1 MPTWFDRF
9 GESWATQGLTDDPT
23 VAQADAGWAYIGQ
36 APPTVEQFN
45 SINQWSDDK
54 DNWLY
59 GQVAN
64 VISSVGMVPDPDDLT
79 QLLRAIEGKLRIL
92 LLGPT
97 TFYVDITN
105 GNDTTG
111 TGEQAN
117 PFRTIQHAIYWI
129 AAHVEQAYQT
139 ITIQL
144 APGTYG
150 TVYMAVS
157 NAGAVILNGD
167 VANPRSYLLKN
178 INGATISLAYGA
190 LLYIQGIS
198 IEAAGQDA
206 VDYDTWGLGV
216 SAQQG
221 AAVLFDQIAIGICTW
236 SGLRSGLGGVLWP
249 WQAAAT
255 KWTIYGG
262 GRAACMAD
270 WSSNLTVVR
279 NTITIQNNPN
289 YSVGFYMATMQGG
302 VQAWNATYSGTAR
315 GRHCAVDVYGV
326 VNLNGAA
333 DTTVP
338 GDQPSQVTRGGLII

>member
-64 VISSVGMVPDPDDLT
+64 VISSANMVPDPDDLT

-111 TGEQAN
+111 TGEQAK
-117 PFRTIQHAIYWI
+117 PFRTIQQAIIWI
-129 AAHVEQAYQT
+129 AQHIDQAYQT

-144 APGTYG
+144 SPGTYDPFWISSG
-150 TVYMAVS
+150 TT
-157 NAGAVILNGD
+157 GAIILNGD
-167 VANPRSYLLKN
+167 NANPRSYLIKN
-178 INGATISLAYGA
+178 INGGCINLAYGA
-190 LLYIQGIS
+190 LLYVQGIS
-198 IEAAGQDA
+198 LEATGQDT
-206 VDYDTWGLGV
+206 VDYDTWGVGLNV
-216 SAQQG
+216 QQ
-221 AAVLFDQIAIGICTW
+221 AAVIAFDSIAIGPCSW
-236 SGLRSGLGGVLWP
+236 AGMRSGLSGILWP

-255 KWTIYGG
+255 KFTIYGG
-262 GRAACMAD
+262 GKVFGIAD
-270 WSSNLTVVR
+270 WSSNLTIVR

-289 YSVGFYMATMQGG
+289 YSSGFLYATMQGG
-302 VQAWNATYSGTAR
+302 VQAWNAVYSGTAR
-315 GRHCAVDVYGV
+315 GVRAVADVYGV
-326 VNLNGAA
+326 ININGASS
-333 DTTVP
+333 TTIP
-338 GDQPSQVTRGGLII
+338 GDQPAAVYRGGLII

>member
-64 VISSVGMVPDPDDLT
+64 VISSANMTPDPDDLT

-97 TFYVDITN
+97 TFYVDATN

-111 TGEQAN
+111 TGEQAT
-117 PFRTIQHAIYWI
+117 PWRTIQHAIFWI

-144 APGTYG
+144 APGTYD

-157 NAGAVILNGD
+157 NSGAVILNGD
-167 VANPRSYLLKN
+167 KNNPRSYLLKN
-178 INGATISLAYGA
+178 INGTVINLAYGA

-198 IEAAGQDA
+198 LEAAGTDT
-206 VDYDTWGLGV
+206 VDYDTWGLGI

-221 AAVLFDQIAIGICTW
+221 AAVVYDSIAIGPC
-236 SGLRSGLGGVLWP
+236 SQAGMRSGLSGVLWP
-249 WQAAAT
+249 WLGASG
-255 KWTIYGG
+255 KFTIYGG
-262 GRAACMAD
+262 GKWGLMAD
-270 WSSNLTVVR
+270 WSANLTMVR
-279 NTITIQNNPN
+279 TTVTIQNNPN
-289 YSVGFYMATMQGG
+289 FSMGFMYAVMQGG
-302 VQAWNATYSGTAR
+302 IQAWSATYSGTAR
-315 GRHCAVDVYGV
+315 GRHCYVDVYGV
-326 VNLNGAA
+326 INLNGAA

-338 GDQPSQVTRGGLII
+338 GDQPSTITRGGLII